1 MLKFFYEG
9 TRFPDLLGKDWT
21 VREIAEHTGIKS
33 GALRNRLRYTD
44 LVKDEHLYEFKE
56 RKGALV
62 WLFVGTHDKLTTGVS
77 YTCADYADAAGLDSS
92 TMWGRVKKKDIV
104 TDNDLREACGKYSKN
119 PRIKDAIPQLES
131 AEERLSDKYLRMK
144 L

>member
-9 TRFPDLLGKDWT
+9 QRFPELLNKAWT

-56 RKGALV
+56 RKGAIC
-62 WLFVGTHDKLTTGVS
+62 WEFVGSHAKLITGKS
-77 YTCADYADAAGLDSS
+77 YTAADYADAAGVDSS
-92 TMWGRVKKKDIV
+92 TMWGRIKMKDIV
-104 TDNDLREACGKYSKN
+104 SDNDLRAPDGKYSNN
-119 PRIKDAIPQLES
+119 PRVKEAVPQLETH
-131 AEERLSDKYLRMK
+131 EERLSDKWLRMK